1 MLDKVWLSSVIEPK
15 SVLLNQNSVSSYNEK
30 DKSNVNSVENK
41 DLKNN
46 ERYVNINENVVFTG
60 GSYDTI
66 GRARIN
72 TKWWIFKV
80 NGDWQNYK
88 IRNSDKDL
96 YFVIPSDTILD
107 NIKLHNRENSIFF
120 VDKSLDIKNSN
131 FTSAGIVFYNK
142 WEINIENSENN
153 LKQINVEWWKLKIKN
168 SIFGGNMN
176 INLQNVDSLESSNSK
191 YTVGI
196 GDIKI
201 KWKDL
206 SNFKFNNDI
215 ISSSIW
221 DIELNL
227 IGNGK
232 GEFSNWT
239 KIKSA
244 IWNIDIKVDNYK
256 SIEIKN
262 ISIKDSIWNITIK
275 WWEGLGEINY
285 EGNNIKVAIG
295 DITIFANSKVYMS
308 NQIIETGIWD
318 INLHFKTSNAEII
331 WSKIETSIWNINLT
345 LEKSENINISDVDFN
360 SDIWQ
365 LNININKSKNINL
378 KKIFINTSTQIIL
391 DNSSLSLNNLNLKK
405 DVKVIL
411 NWESILDL
419 TNMWF
424 SKENKENLENL
435 QIIVNGNAKIIWV
448 SDDIVNDLK
457 IIINSGQNIKEVVID
472 DRTSSQEKNVDNSN
486 EENIENKIGS
496 WDVSV
501 ISNNDNKVSKEKDK
515 EKENI
520 DNSRSVVT
528 PENKQKTNSQIKQH
542 QSDNKN
548 ASIVKS
554 VNVIS
559 EKSEKP
565 QVQDGVSRNF
575 TKVKN
580 VLLEK
585 ISDNLWK
592 NLDQVLTKIGM
603 DIDPKMFKLLEQK
616 RSISYLAKHLPKIE
630 NWVSAGTPGKD
641 KNKIIIGSHSK
652 LNELDDNLDL
662 KKMQEVIKESLEN
675 DIKNLIEIKFDKVKN
690 QKEISIREKD
700 ENTLIEDIKNW
711 FKNLFKKEEWDNNKH
726 MLAEEVYKKI
736 SLLDKTVRW
745 ELNDLFK
752 GNFFEELI

>member
-107 NIKLHNRENSIFF
+107 NIKLYNREKSIFI

-131 FTSAGIVFYNK
+131 FASAGIVFYNK

-153 LKQINVEWWKLKIKN
+153 LKQINVEWWKLKIKK

-176 INLQNVDSLESSNSK
+176 IDLQNVDSLESSNSN
-191 YTVGI
+191 YIVGI

-201 KWKDL
+201 KWNDL
-206 SNFKFNNDI
+206 ANFKFDNDV

-221 DIELNL
+221 DIELNFT
-227 IGNGK
+227 GNGK

-256 SIEIKN
+256 SVEIKN

-275 WWEGLGEINY
+275 WWKGLGEINY

-308 NQIIETGIWD
+308 NQTIETDIWD
-318 INLHFKTSNAEII
+318 INLHFKTSNAEIT
-331 WSKIETSIWNINLT
+331 WSKIGTSIWNINLT

-365 LNININKSKNINL
+365 LTININKSKNINL

-501 ISNNDNKVSKEKDK
+501 ISNNDNKVSKEK

-528 PENKQKTNSQIKQH
+528 PENKQKINSQVKQH

-554 VNVIS
+554 VNAIS

-641 KNKIIIGSHSK
+641 KNKTIIESHSK
-652 LNELDDNLDL
+652 FNELDDNLDL